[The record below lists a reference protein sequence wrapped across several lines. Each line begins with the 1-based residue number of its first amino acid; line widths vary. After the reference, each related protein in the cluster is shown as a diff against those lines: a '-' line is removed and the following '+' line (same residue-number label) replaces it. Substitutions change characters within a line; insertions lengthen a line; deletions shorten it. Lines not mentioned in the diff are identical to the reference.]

1 MLRLSITCGDIN
13 GIGPEIT
20 IKTINKIY
28 KPGRRGIYYFC
39 PANVFERTASLIKPS
54 FEYQIVKNPNKISAN
69 QKVVVVDIGKSKQS
83 IGKPSANAGKVAF
96 KSISDSY
103 DSVKN
108 NLADAVVTAPVSKT
122 SFELAG
128 INYPGQTEIFADL
141 CEAKNYMMVF
151 LSKKMICGLVT
162 IHEAIKNVPRL
173 ITKSRVAKSIKI
185 LNDILREDLNINSP
199 KIAVLGLNPHAGE
212 AGRIGTEEITV
223 ISPAITSV
231 ENSIDAYGPFV
242 PDAFFAMKQYK
253 DFDASLGMY
262 HDQLLIP
269 FKMMN
274 FNNGVNFTAG
284 LPVIRT
290 SPDHGTAYGIAGK
303 GTANEKS
310 MIEAVKWAEKI
321 VKNRKKKYAF

>member
-1 MLRLSITCGDIN
+1 MRS
-13 GIGPEIT
+13 
-20 IKTINKIY
+20 
-28 KPGRRGIYYFC
+28 
-39 PANVFERTASLIKPS
+39 
-54 FEYQIVKNPNKISAN
+54 
-69 QKVVVVDIGKSKQS
+69 
-83 IGKPSANAGKVAF
+83 
-96 KSISDSY
+96 
-103 DSVKN
+103 
-108 NLADAVVTAPVSKT
+108 
-122 SFELAG
+122 
-128 INYPGQTEIFADL
+128 
-141 CEAKNYMMVF
+141 
-151 LSKKMICGLVT
+151 
-162 IHEAIKNVPRL
+162 KNVPRL

-231 ENSIDAYGPFV
+231 ENSIDANGPFV

-290 SPDHGTAYGIAGK
+290 SPDHGTAFGIAGK